1 MIENQNILVV
11 DDNRLICWGLEKVIS
26 AQNLLVTTVNNGK
39 DAISEVCN
47 TTYCTVFLDIKLPDI
62 SGLEVL
68 SEIRKISPATKVVM
82 MTADNTEANKKK
94 AMEIGAYHFI
104 GKPFGIPEIKEVL
117 QYIIGKEC
125 TRRIV

>member
-47 TTYCTVFLDIKLPDI
+47 TPN
-62 SGLEVL
+62 
-68 SEIRKISPATKVVM
+68 PAIT
-82 MTADNTEANKKK
+82 
-94 AMEIGAYHFI
+94 
-104 GKPFGIPEIKEVL
+104 L
-117 QYIIGKEC
+117 
-125 TRRIV
+125 